1 MTMEESNKTIVAFGC
16 DHAGFDRKEAILN
29 FLNASDIVVMDFG
42 TFSTE
47 SVDYPDFAHQVANA
61 VQKGAAQW
69 GIVVCGS
76 GNGVAITANKHEGIR
91 CALCWTPEL
100 AILAHEHNNAN
111 VIALP
116 GRYVTD
122 DEAVSIVK
130 SYMTAVFEGGR
141 HQRRIDKIEDC
152 G

>member
-1 MTMEESNKTIVAFGC
+1 MDESQKTIVAFGC
-16 DHAGFDRKEAILN
+16 DHAGFDRKEAILD
-29 FLNASDIVVMDFG
+29 FLNSSGLVVMDFG

-47 SVDYPDFAHQVANA
+47 SVDYPDFAHQVSKA

-91 CALCWTPEL
+91 CALCWLPEL
-100 AILAHEHNNAN
+100 GALAHQHNNAN

-116 GRYVTD
+116 GRYIND
-122 DEAVSIVK
+122 AQAVEIIK
-130 SYMTAVFEGGR
+130 AYMNAVFEGGR
-141 HQRRIDKIEDC
+141 HQRRIDKIDAC